1 MTEIIYLVEGETEE
15 MLFKALPLLGKTMKF
30 NLWQKPIR
38 KIERK
43 FKSDTKI
50 YVVYD
55 TDIWDNFDL
64 FHQNIMRLKSSKRL
78 LGIIQQTH
86 NLENELLF
94 ACQSVKNQKQ
104 LFKAFNAVSADEFK
118 TNFNATTNLAY
129 KLDNLG
135 FNPDLLWQQETD
147 SRLVRD
153 FGEYVKTYP
162 DLEKKPYKK
171 T

>member
-64 FHQNIMRLKSSKRL
+64 FHQNIM
-78 LGIIQQTH
+78 
-86 NLENELLF
+86 
-94 ACQSVKNQKQ
+94 
-104 LFKAFNAVSADEFK
+104 
-118 TNFNATTNLAY
+118 
-129 KLDNLG
+129 
-135 FNPDLLWQQETD
+135 
-147 SRLVRD
+147 
-153 FGEYVKTYP
+153 
-162 DLEKKPYKK
+162 
-171 T
+171 